1 MLKKM
6 KYLKLLPCIFLLF
19 SCKSS
24 VNIEYADIKLCNSPH
39 LNGNVI
45 NDSFLF
51 SMPRDIMMIDSLLIV
66 FDSYSDKRNLHVFNK
81 FSGEFLK
88 SFAHKGRA
96 AGETLEISSVNVDND
111 NIVVFDPNLR
121 KIIKYD
127 IRKILNDNL
136 IFDEIKLPHSSDFV
150 LQAIVSDTLVLLKG
164 NSDKMRFGI
173 FNESTS
179 NIDVLATDYIRCVE
193 DKEENWAIMGYGAK
207 WDLQPDGFK
216 MLHTTY
222 IGAIVELFEYN
233 GGEIINYCTIP
244 IKKPIYR
251 IADGAILK
259 WIATTQETI
268 LGFEDTYV
276 TNKFIYLLMY
286 GVEKSKFEQTYPQI
300 LVFDWDGHFI
310 KNYVFNERL
319 TTISVDEDSSSLY
332 GIVEN
337 ENGYTLKKYDIA
349 NYN

>member
-1 MLKKM
+1 M
-6 KYLKLLPCIFLLF
+6 KHLKLLLCIFLLF

-24 VNIEYADIKLCNSPH
+24 VNVEYVDIKLCNSPH

-51 SMPRDIMMIDSLLIV
+51 SMPRDVMMIDSLIIV
-66 FDSYSDKRNLHVFNK
+66 FDSYSDKKNLHIFNK
-81 FSGEFLK
+81 SSGEFLK

-96 AGETLEISSVNVDND
+96 AGETLEISSVNIDGG

-121 KIIKYD
+121 KIVKYD
-127 IRKILNDNL
+127 IRKILNDSL
-136 IFDEIKLPHSSDFV
+136 IFDEIKLPPSSHFTI
-150 LQAIVSDTLVLLKG
+150 QATVADTLVFLKG
-164 NSDKMRFGI
+164 NNDKMRFGI

-179 NIDVLATDYIRCVE
+179 NIDVLATDYTRYVE

-207 WDLQPDGFK
+207 WDLQPDGLN
-216 MLHTTY
+216 MLHATY
-222 IGAIVELFEYN
+222 IGAIIELFKYD
-233 GGEIINYCTIP
+233 GSKMINYCTIP

-251 IADGAILK
+251 IVDGAMPK

-286 GVEKSKFEQTYPQI
+286 GVEKNKFEQTYPQV
-300 LVFDWDGHFI
+300 LVFDWDGNFI

-319 TTISVDEDSSSLY
+319 TTISVDEGSSSLY

-337 ENGYTLKKYDIA
+337 ENGHTLKKYDIA
-349 NYN
+349 N